1 MLKCDCGSRIYVGN
15 KCRECYMAN
24 PPMTTDQRIAELEAE
39 NKRLRSTLAWVEK
52 RAKLHGRHSNTGMAI
67 AQYIQDRRT
76 ETGDE

>member
-39 NKRLRSTLAWVEK
+39 NKRLRSTLAQVREWEE
-52 RAKLHGRHSNTGMAI
+52 NTLMKKA
-67 AQYIQDRRT
+67 RREALLNILST
-76 ETGDE
+76 DTRRKEVT